1 MCVILNN
8 LDQSGLSFWDFMKNV
23 KEGVEYFGNK
33 VKYHYNLDFDP
44 RYLVQDNYNDPLQ
57 RYYGNNEVEG
67 PDARHGTHVAG
78 IIGANRAND
87 KGIKEIGREPWRE
100 RVCKYV

>member
-1 MCVILNN
+1 
-8 LDQSGLSFWDFMKNV
+8 MKNV
-23 KEGVEYFGNK
+23 KGGVEYFGNK

-87 KGIKEIGREPWRE
+87 KGIKGVAAPVKIMAIRTEIGRASCRE
-100 RVCKYV
+100 RVCLYV